1 MKVVVQNTES
11 GRKDGKGALIGSG
24 AGKNS
29 TITTQEYVW
38 TGTHNTSCFKN
49 IKLFQLFRTVFSG
62 GVIAQDT

>member
-1 MKVVVQNTES
+1 
-11 GRKDGKGALIGSG
+11 
-24 AGKNS
+24 
-29 TITTQEYVW
+29 VW